1 MYLDFYYQ
9 IIMEYN
15 KTENSMDSTGLE
27 TTISKTDIS
36 QSIINKKD
44 EEKLDLASKS
54 GPLTNLTLYKKPV
67 LIVDEN
73 ENNFVSFTPSKIP
86 FSKKYKM
93 QDLVY
98 ECMLAPTKVY
108 IGEDLE
114 TGEKVAIKEI
124 VKTKLGKDVYFE
136 FICNELAVS
145 KYLSNVIHSV
155 VRVYDYFEDEM
166 SFIIVMELCDRP
178 KFFEE
183 MLEDVSYFVY

>member
-1 MYLDFYYQ
+1 
-9 IIMEYN
+9 MEYN
-15 KTENSMDSTGLE
+15 KREISMDSTGLE

-36 QSIINKKD
+36 QIYPGKKD
-44 EEKLDLASKS
+44 DEKCENTTKNDQ
-54 GPLTNLTLYKKPV
+54 LTNLTLYKKPV
-67 LIVDEN
+67 LIIDEN
-73 ENNFVSFTPSKIP
+73 ENTFLNFTPSKIP
-86 FSKKYKM
+86 FNKKYKM
-93 QDLVY
+93 LDLVY

-145 KYLSNVIHSV
+145 KYLSNIIHSV
-155 VRVYDYFEDEM
+155 VRVYDYFEDEQ

-183 MLEDVSYFVY
+183 MLEDVSIK

>member
-1 MYLDFYYQ
+1 
-9 IIMEYN
+9 MEYN
-15 KTENSMDSTGLE
+15 KRENTMDSTGLE
-27 TTISKTDIS
+27 STISKSDIS
-36 QSIINKKD
+36 QVYPNKKD
-44 EEKLDLASKS
+44 EEKIEKIKKS
-54 GPLTNLTLYKKPV
+54 DQLTNLTLYKKPV

-73 ENNFVSFTPSKIP
+73 ENSFLNFVPNKIP
-86 FSKKYKM
+86 FNKKYKM
-93 QDLVY
+93 LDLVY

-124 VKTKLGKDVYFE
+124 VKTKLSKDVYFE

-145 KYLSNVIHSV
+145 KYLSSIIHSV
-155 VRVYDYFEDEM
+155 VRVYDYFEDDQ

-183 MLEDVSYFVY
+183 MLEDVSLKQILIKFIY